1 MSKGAK
7 GNTKGRVVGEQ
18 GSTPGPAAAANPTV
32 KPETVAEASTGTQV
46 LDGLQIG
53 LDVAGLIP
61 GVGEIA
67 DLANA
72 GISALRGDWV
82 GAGLSL
88 ASAIPFAGWG
98 ATAAKAG
105 RKVAKASGE
114 AGAKAAK
121 EAAERAAKEAAEKA
135 EKEAAEK
142 AAKEKGGK
150 VKPTQM
156 KKHEV
161 KCFKKN
167 DKGDPSEYD
176 RQLADQE
183 KGLNDLSVKE
193 YLEGR
198 DRYMEIGRKG
208 TGAEQAKARANY
220 AEKLTKDYKTQL
232 NKQGIIG
239 KAAQDQAAKMAADKM
254 SALAALHNPD
264 MIAGG
269 KDAVTVVGDKGVNSS
284 IGAQWK
290 DRVAELDK
298 AAKETPESER
308 GNTKMNTKLKRCK

>member
-7 GNTKGRVVGEQ
+7 GNTQGRVVGEQ
-18 GSTPGPAAAANPTV
+18 GSTPGPAATANPTV
-32 KPETVAEASTGTQV
+32 KPETVAEASTQV
-46 LDGLQIG
+46 LDGLQTG

-150 VKPTQM
+150 VKRSKT
-156 KKHEV
+156 
-161 KCFKKN
+161 
-167 DKGDPSEYD
+167 
-176 RQLADQE
+176 AE
-183 KGLNDLSVKE
+183 KGKCGEWLAKMD
-193 YLEGR
+193 
-198 DRYMEIGRKG
+198 M
-208 TGAEQAKARANY
+208 AEQDFD
-220 AEKLTKDYKTQL
+220 E
-232 NKQGIIG
+232 I
-239 KAAQDQAAKMAADKM
+239 
-254 SALAALHNPD
+254 
-264 MIAGG
+264 
-269 KDAVTVVGDKGVNSS
+269 VEV
-284 IGAQWK
+284 
-290 DRVAELDK
+290 
-298 AAKETPESER
+298 
-308 GNTKMNTKLKRCK
+308 

>member
-7 GNTKGRVVGEQ
+7 GNTQGRVVGEQ

-46 LDGLQIG
+46 LDGLQTG

-150 VKPTQM
+150 VKP
-156 KKHEV
+156 KPKP
-161 KCFKKN
+161 KCGQSGPYKDRKN
-167 DKGDPSEYD
+167 HDNDGMNWDHVPSQKALLERALREIRGRPLSQGQID
-176 RQLADQE
+176 SIIENAPAIAIP
-183 KGLNDLSVKE
+183 KGLHQKASESFGGRQHQSVD
-193 YLEGR
+193 GVRRPMR
-198 DRYMEIGRKG
+198 D
-208 TGAEQAKARANY
+208 
-220 AEKLTKDYKTQL
+220 
-232 NKQGIIG
+232 
-239 KAAQDQAAKMAADKM
+239 AQDLQRATQENTQAILDQIDAYDPGCKGAYRSATQELVKRTDAEWAA
-254 SALAALHNPD
+254 
-264 MIAGG
+264 
-269 KDAVTVVGDKGVNSS
+269 
-284 IGAQWK
+284 W
-290 DRVAELDK
+290 
-298 AAKETPESER
+298 
-308 GNTKMNTKLKRCK
+308 LKQVMRDSK